1 MEMNKESLQSCD
13 AQKKFW
19 GGLVSRWM
27 RSWPASLF
35 LRDILKLSAQCQIER
50 KWKDPQRKHR
60 KALKVESIS
69 QCWPFFVVSRKQPFL
84 RSEKQKRM
92 SE

>member
-1 MEMNKESLQSCD
+1 MNKESLQSCD
-13 AQKKFW
+13 THKKKVL

-35 LRDILKLSAQCQIER
+35 LIDILISAQRQSER
-50 KWKDPQRKHR
+50 KWKDHQRKHR

-69 QCWPFFVVSRKQPFL
+69 QC
-84 RSEKQKRM
+84 
-92 SE
+92 